1 MTKVIFVRHGQ
12 TKWNLVGKYQ
22 GQSDI
27 ELTDLGRHQ
36 AELLAENFP
45 SEKLDAIY
53 SSDLSRAMETANIVG
68 KRFGLVANPEPAF
81 REIHFGVW
89 EGMTYEEI
97 SRQWPEAIQLF
108 FKHPDELD
116 IPKGESFQDVQARAT
131 HRLAEIVA
139 NNPSSVIAVF
149 AHGAV
154 LRTIL
159 AAALHIPIKYIWS
172 MRQDNT
178 AVSIVSYDDD
188 CTIVRL
194 LNSTAHLGKER
205 PISKI

>member
-12 TKWNLVGKYQ
+12 TKWNLAGKYQ

-36 AELLAENFP
+36 AELLAKNFP

-68 KRFGLVANPEPAF
+68 KRFGLVTNPEPAF

-97 SRQWPEAIQLF
+97 SRHWPDAIQLF

-188 CTIVRL
+188 GTIVSL
-194 LNSTAHLGKER
+194 LNSTAHLGNER